1 MEKNKRIEWVDLLK
15 GISILW
21 LIVYHMHVFDW
32 MRSPVPVFFF
42 LSGLFFSEG
51 KSFGSFVGK
60 KAKALL
66 IPLLFFFVLG
76 VAASALKCYL
86 KGESYSFPPLWL
98 FATMIPV
105 DAEVTNPIGVGAI
118 WFLVSLFEIYI
129 IYYLLRMV
137 SKNKM
142 WLLAAGVMFYFVSC
156 ITMRY
161 YAHGALFYLFYTFG
175 FCIYFI
181 VAHLIRE
188 KVLYGGVPVWLL
200 IISAAAYCLKF
211 LDISNVLNVNSMG
224 GGIALRIKSLISI
237 SGLIVVLIWLCK
249 YLVSTKILSA
259 SKVGRFMIFEGQNSL
274 TILGVHMLVM
284 GVASIILKRFMS
296 IGTLYYALL
305 FLIIVVV
312 SNLCI
317 LLFNR
322 YVPFLVN
329 YRSTIRSKQ

>member
-51 KSFGSFVGK
+51 RSFGSFVGK

-86 KGESYSFPPLWL
+86 QGETYSFPPLWL
-98 FATMIPV
+98 FATLIPV

-137 SKNKM
+137 SKNHW
-142 WLLAAGVMFYFVSC
+142 WLLLAGVLLYFVSC
-156 ITMRY
+156 ITLQY

-181 VAHLIRE
+181 VAHLLRE
-188 KVLYGGVPVWLL
+188 KVLYGGIPIWLL
-200 IISAAAYCLKF
+200 VLSVAAYCFKF
-211 LDISNVLNVNSMG
+211 LDISNLLNVNSMG
-224 GGIALRIKSLISI
+224 GGIVLRIKGLTSI
-237 SGLIVVLIWLCK
+237 LGLIVVLVWLCK
-249 YLVSTKILSA
+249 NMITIKSLTA
-259 SKVGRFMIFEGQNSL
+259 SKIGRFMIFEGQNSL

-284 GVASIILKRFMS
+284 GVTSIILKRFMS

-329 YRSTIRSKQ
+329 YRPVIGSKQ

>member
-86 KGESYSFPPLWL
+86 QGESYSFPPLLL
-98 FATMIPV
+98 FATLIPV

-137 SKNKM
+137 SKNHW
-142 WLLAAGVMFYFVSC
+142 WLLLAGVLLYFVSC
-156 ITMRY
+156 ITLQY

-181 VAHLIRE
+181 VAHLLRE
-188 KVLYGGVPVWLL
+188 KVLYGGIPIWLL
-200 IISAAAYCLKF
+200 VLSVSAYCFKF
-211 LDISNVLNVNSMG
+211 LDISNLLNVNSIG
-224 GGIALRIKSLISI
+224 GGIVLRIKGLISI
-237 SGLIVVLIWLCK
+237 TGLIVVFIWICK
-249 YLVSTKILSA
+249 KLMTFRLVSESKIC
-259 SKVGRFMIFEGQNSL
+259 KFMVFEGCNSL

-284 GVASIILKRFMS
+284 GVIAILLKKIMPMGWS
-296 IGTLYYALL
+296 YYLIL
-305 FLIIVVV
+305 FVIIVVL
-312 SNLCI
+312 SNICI

-329 YRSTIRSKQ
+329 HKTEKN

>member
-51 KSFGSFVGK
+51 RSFGSFVGK

-86 KGESYSFPPLWL
+86 QGETYSFPPLWL
-98 FATMIPV
+98 FATLIPLN
-105 DAEVTNPIGVGAI
+105 AEVTNPLGVGAI
-118 WFLVSLFEIYI
+118 WFLLSLFEIYI
-129 IYYLLRMV
+129 IYYLLRV
-137 SKNKM
+137 FSKNVW
-142 WLLAAGVMFYFVSC
+142 WLIIAGVLLYFVSC
-156 ITMRY
+156 VTMQY
-161 YAHGALFYLFYTFG
+161 YAHGAMFYLFYTFG

-181 VAHLIRE
+181 VAHLLRE
-188 KVLYGGVPVWLL
+188 KVLYGEMPVWLL
-200 IISAAAYCLKF
+200 IISVAAYCLKF
-211 LDISNVLNVNSMG
+211 LDISNLLNVNSISG
-224 GGIALRIKSLISI
+224 CIVLRIKSLISI
-237 SGLIVVLIWLCK
+237 SGLIVVLIWACK
-249 YLVSTKILSA
+249 KLMTFRLISESKI
-259 SKVGRFMIFEGQNSL
+259 GDFMVFEGRNSL

-284 GVASIILKRFMS
+284 GVVAILLKKFLLR
-296 IGTLYYALL
+296 GGAYYLLL
-305 FLIIVVV
+305 FVIIVVL
-312 SNLCI
+312 SNICI

-329 YRSTIRSKQ
+329 HKTGKTK